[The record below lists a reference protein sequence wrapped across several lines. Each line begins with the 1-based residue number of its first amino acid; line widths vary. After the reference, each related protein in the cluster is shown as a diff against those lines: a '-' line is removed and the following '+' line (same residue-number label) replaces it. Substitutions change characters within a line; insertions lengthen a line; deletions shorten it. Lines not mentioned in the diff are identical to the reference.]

1 MSTVKKDD
9 PPLYLSLET
18 ILKKNRNTG
27 CVAKINFEI
36 PWHKIMAQEVE
47 ETMKRIQSH
56 KGVVGTIVVNAEGI
70 PIKSTLDNTTTVQ
83 YAGLISQLSDK
94 ARSVVRDLD
103 PTNDLTFLRIR
114 SKKHEI
120 MVAPDK
126 EFILIVVQN
135 PVD

>member
-1 MSTVKKDD
+1 
-9 PPLYLSLET
+9 
-18 ILKKNRNTG
+18 
-27 CVAKINFEI
+27 
-36 PWHKIMAQEVE
+36 MAQEVE

-56 KGVVGTIVVNAEGI
+56 KGVVGTIVVNGEGI

-126 EFILIVVQN
+126 EFILIVIQN

>member
-1 MSTVKKDD
+1 MFMIS
-9 PPLYLSLET
+9 
-18 ILKKNRNTG
+18 
-27 CVAKINFEI
+27 
-36 PWHKIMAQEVE
+36 
-47 ETMKRIQSH
+47 
-56 KGVVGTIVVNAEGI
+56 GI

>member
-1 MSTVKKDD
+1 MERGFYKVTF
-9 PPLYLSLET
+9 
-18 ILKKNRNTG
+18 IL
-27 CVAKINFEI
+27 
-36 PWHKIMAQEVE
+36 
-47 ETMKRIQSH
+47 
-56 KGVVGTIVVNAEGI
+56 GI

>member
-1 MSTVKKDD
+1 
-9 PPLYLSLET
+9 
-18 ILKKNRNTG
+18 
-27 CVAKINFEI
+27 
-36 PWHKIMAQEVE
+36 
-47 ETMKRIQSH
+47 MKRIQSH
-56 KGVVGTIVVNAEGI
+56 KGVVGTIVVNAEGSYLLSRYLKRYCYHINDPFSKMYIITGI

>member
-1 MSTVKKDD
+1 
-9 PPLYLSLET
+9 
-18 ILKKNRNTG
+18 
-27 CVAKINFEI
+27 
-36 PWHKIMAQEVE
+36 MASEVE

-56 KGVVGTIVVNAEGI
+56 KGVVGTIVVNSDGI
-70 PIKSTLDNTTTVQ
+70 PIKTTMDNTTTVQ

-114 SKKHEI
+114 SRKHEI

-126 EFILIVVQN
+126 EFILIVIQN
-135 PVD
+135 PTE